1 MVRTCYHVLRLDWC
15 GGTICRVRKVSLR
28 RQLGPRTTQNFQE
41 SAPLTPLFQRC
52 WRSAAM
58 PDVSYSDVSVDLG

>member
-41 SAPLTPLFQRC
+41 VRAADSPFSKVLAQR
-52 WRSAAM
+52 RDARR
-58 PDVSYSDVSVDLG
+58 